1 MKPYRQPSDT
11 VRIYAFWLS
20 FLGLYLLFP
29 CQNSTI
35 DAWFYA
41 ACIKWGEHLFSPH
54 HLFYNALFYVLYQPL
69 KFVGL
74 EVLTF
79 AKSLNA
85 LAALC
90 VLWVLNRLLRY
101 VYPALSQAALYGA
114 TAFVGVSFGLWRFAT
129 ENENYVFPV
138 LFSLLASLNYAKF
151 LQGKQTKYLLISG
164 LWATTA
170 CFFHQI
176 HIVWYWGLIG
186 GVCFVEAGSLWIR
199 LKRMLLLALPALLFP
214 LVYGWVL
221 VLYEHTP
228 FSIAH
233 LMRFVLHD
241 FYAGNIDSDW
251 GARVFMVMGI
261 NLLRTFVQLHG
272 LIYLLVVE
280 KSLFWLVPGL
290 GVWAMMGWT
299 VWKNGLKIKPSPGSH
314 FQRLHVV
321 IALLHIGIAMLSRGN
336 AEFMV
341 MLPAL
346 LVLVFAAVFEQLTF
360 RYFVLAMAIWNF
372 AYGVFPLYYFD
383 FQRHQALLSFIQTQ
397 KNAIFILNDRP
408 LIENKLYYQGGK
420 EVHAYLHNS
429 PLTFAAKMRPPDS
442 LHQLIRTALE
452 QGQSVYTDALNPPPP
467 MNRQRFLGDGEANA
481 KFFAQYEL
489 GKMDLQD
496 KTSLWR
502 VRLHPQPLQ

>member
-1 MKPYRQPSDT
+1 MKPHKQPSET

-69 KFVGL
+69 KFTGL
-74 EVLTF
+74 DVLAF
-79 AKSLNA
+79 AKGLNA
-85 LAALC
+85 FAALSI
-90 VLWVLNRLLRY
+90 LWIFRRLLGQI
-101 VYPALSQAALYGA
+101 YPHLSASTLFTA

-129 ENENYVFPV
+129 ENENYVFPI

-151 LQGKQTKYLLISG
+151 LEKKTSKYLLISG

-186 GVCFVEAGSLWIR
+186 GVCFVEAGNLGIR
-199 LKRMLLLALPALLFP
+199 LRRMLLLVLPAVLFP
-214 LVYGWVL
+214 LVYGLVL
-221 VLYEHTP
+221 VLYEQTP
-228 FSIAH
+228 FSIAN

-261 NLLRTFVQLHG
+261 NLLRTFVQVHG
-272 LIYLLVVE
+272 LIYVLVAE
-280 KSLFWLVPGL
+280 KSLFWVLPGL
-290 GVWAMMGWT
+290 GALGVVLWAGW
-299 VWKNGLKIKPSPGSH
+299 KKGLKLKFSWGSH
-314 FQRLHVV
+314 FQRLHFV
-321 IALLHIGIAMLSRGN
+321 IALLHIGVAMLSRGN

-346 LVLVFAAVFEQLTF
+346 LVLVFAAVFEQLSF
-360 RYFVLAMAIWNF
+360 RYLVSAMAIWNF

-383 FQRHQALLSFIQTQ
+383 IQRHEALLSFIQTQ
-397 KNAIFILNDRP
+397 KNAVFILNDRP

-420 EVHAYLHNS
+420 EIHDDLHNT
-429 PLTFAAKMRPPDS
+429 PATFAAKMRPPDS
-442 LHQLIRTALE
+442 LHQIIRTAF
-452 QGQSVYTDALNPPPP
+452 GQAQAVYTDALNPPPA
-467 MNRQRFLGDGEANA
+467 MNRQRFLGDDKANA
-481 KFFAQYEL
+481 QFFERYKLESI
-489 GKMDLQD
+489 DLQNG
-496 KTSLWR
+496 TRLWQ
-502 VRLHPQPLQ
+502 VKSDSQTPQ